1 MQKKMLLLLI
11 SLTAQVFFSPN
22 GGAKEAILKE
32 LTNAKNNIDVAMYIL
47 TDRELTKALV
57 SAKER
62 GVKVRVLLD
71 MKSTEEIEY
80 SKHLF
85 LSKSKVDVRVNN
97 TLPSNTD
104 KHSGI
109 MHNKFA
115 IIDNKTLITGSFNWT
130 HSAEEL
136 NNENLLI
143 IKESKELISK
153 FEKEFSKLWHD
164 GKPPQVTPR
173 LDPYNSSELK
183 KHIGEWVIISGKT
196 TTWKVSRSGN
206 LFLDFGEGKDK
217 FTFILWNEGLEE
229 LKSRDFNLKDLNNSK
244 IEIKGKLI
252 NHKKY
257 GLEITTSN
265 PNAIRIVE

>member
-1 MQKKMLLLLI
+1 MLILLI
-11 SLTAQVFFSPN
+11 SLSVQVFFSPN

-32 LTNAKNNIDVAMYIL
+32 LTDAKTNIDVAMYIL
-47 TDRELTKALV
+47 TDRELSKALV

-71 MKSTEEIEY
+71 WKSTEEIEY
-80 SKHLF
+80 SKFFF
-85 LSKSKVDVRVNN
+85 LHKSKVDVRVNN

-104 KHSGI
+104 KYSGI

-115 IIDNKTLITGSFNWT
+115 IIDSKTLITGSFNWT

-143 IKESKELISK
+143 IKESKELINK
-153 FEKEFSKLWHD
+153 FENEFSKLWRQ
-164 GKPPQVTPR
+164 GKSPRATPR
-173 LDPYNSSELK
+173 LDPYNLHDLK
-183 KHIGEWVIISGKT
+183 KHIGEWVIISGKA
-196 TTWKVSRSGN
+196 TTWNVSSSGN
-206 LFLDFGEGKDK
+206 LFIDFGEGKDN
-217 FTFILWNEGLEE
+217 FTFVLWKEGLEE
-229 LKSRDFNLKDLNNSK
+229 LKDKEFDLKELNKSK

-252 NHKKY
+252 DHRKY

-265 PNAIRIVE
+265 PNAIRILK